1 VPKTLGLIYF
11 SGLFRNQ
18 SSIKELDL
26 LDKIGEGFFMVKK
39 EKKKVGMDLYLV
51 KITLSRETNDFLG

>member
-39 EKKKVGMDLYLV
+39 EKKKVGMDLHLV

>member
-39 EKKKVGMDLYLV
+39 EKK
-51 KITLSRETNDFLG
+51 SRDGSSFSKNYTI